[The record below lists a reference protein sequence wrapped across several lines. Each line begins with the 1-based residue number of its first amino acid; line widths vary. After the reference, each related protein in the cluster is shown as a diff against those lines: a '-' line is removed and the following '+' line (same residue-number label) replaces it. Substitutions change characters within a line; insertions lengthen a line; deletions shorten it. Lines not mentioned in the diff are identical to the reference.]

1 MSALVASG
9 LGRRYGKRWG
19 IRDCWFDVPDGH
31 IVALVGPNGAG
42 KTTLLL
48 MAAGLL
54 APTAG
59 SISVLGRDPSSDP
72 KLVRSVG
79 FLSQEIPLFPSFT
92 VAETL
97 ELGAHMNPAWDADF
111 AIKRMQS
118 LGLPA
123 DQKAGDLSGGE
134 RAQLALI
141 LALGKRPRLL
151 LLDEPLAHLDPL
163 ARRQFLQV
171 LMECTADSG
180 MTVILSSHLITDLE
194 RVCDY
199 LILLSRSRLQVTG
212 RVEEIL
218 ETHRFLNGRRTQVGH
233 IAGVTSIIRESHT
246 DRQTTLFARTNGP
259 IHDPDWEIDEVS
271 LEELVIAYLENPDAV
286 VVPAPQLA
294 SPRGGLE

>member
-19 IRDCWFDVPDGH
+19 IRDCGFDVPEGH

-59 SISVLGRDPSSDP
+59 SLSVLGRDPLSDP
-72 KLVRSVG
+72 KLIQSVG
-79 FLSQEIPLFPSFT
+79 FLGQEIPLFPSFT

-97 ELGAHMNPAWDADF
+97 ELGAQMNPAWDAGF

-123 DQKAGDLSGGE
+123 DQKARDLSGGE

-171 LMECTADSG
+171 LMECMADSG
-180 MTVILSSHLITDLE
+180 MTVIISSHLITDLE

-199 LILLSRSRLQVTG
+199 LLLLSRSRPQVTG
-212 RVEEIL
+212 RVDEL
-218 ETHRFLNGRRTQVGH
+218 LQTHCFLNGRRTKVGH
-233 IAGVTSIIRESHT
+233 IAGVVSIIRESHT

-259 IHDPDWEIDEVS
+259 IRDPDWAIDDVS

-286 VVPAPQLA
+286 LLPPPQLT
-294 SPRGGLE
+294 SRHGGVE